1 MNRIWRQ
8 VCAAINPVST
18 AASRWWCHSA
28 LRHMLTGYGPTAQ
41 QRRVIRRGTG
51 GVGSAPS
58 VEQMKARARAIDEL
72 LGREDN

>member
-8 VCAAINPVST
+8 GCAAINPVST
-18 AASRWWCHSA
+18 ATARWWCHSA

-41 QRRVIRRGTG
+41 QRQVIRHGTG
-51 GVGSAPS
+51 GVGSVAS

-72 LGREDN
+72 LGREDR